1 LRIKSHWHNKQ
12 RPKSIDEL
20 AGALGFN
27 AWRIASTRVNKLYA
41 EGFNFTSNAQ
51 ILDVIGEYLVFT
63 IQVVDRLLQTR
74 MEDAERGRFIQA
86 LARKLV
92 DTMEDNRIEE
102 LGPGEY
108 RNAFI
113 TTLNER
119 LSSYADF
126 SHVGEEPSYPML
138 RYFGT
143 AVEEVMGGNSRWIPE
158 QMVEVEAPEV
168 VKTLRKALNDLLEGG
183 WEGQQETV

>member
-1 LRIKSHWHNKQ
+1 MRIKSRWHNKQ
-12 RPKSIDEL
+12 RPKSIEEL

-27 AWRIASTRVNKLYA
+27 AWRIASTRVNKLYS

-51 ILDVIGEYLVFT
+51 ILDVIGEYLAFT
-63 IQVVDRLLQTR
+63 IQVVDRMLQSR
-74 MEDAERGRFIQA
+74 MEDEERNRFIQT

-108 RNAFI
+108 RNAFVAV
-113 TTLNER
+113 LNER
-119 LSSYADF
+119 LSAYAEF
-126 SHVGEEPSYPML
+126 GFAGEEPAYPML
-138 RYFGT
+138 RYFGS
-143 AVEEVMGGNSRWIPE
+143 AVDEVMGGENKWIPE

-168 VKTLRKALNDLLEGG
+168 VKTLRKALGDLLAQG
-183 WEGQQETV
+183 WEGQQATA